1 MVTMARDNVVSFPE
15 STRSA
20 VGEQVRARTL
30 EEARDLAAQKLREV
44 TRNCCAVL
52 GEHML
57 QRGDDADEREQRNLY
72 YLGAETLRSNAVRIE
87 GLVAAQWLKLFDVIT
102 MAPGRS
108 APLVSVAPAA
118 ELELVDFV
126 DMDEQ
131 MAAKALVEH
140 LRETCEEGL
149 FAVGRRLAYL
159 IGQEEGN
166 LAIEPILA
174 ESFQAAFKET
184 ALPTALRIEMLRGI
198 QRMAK
203 ESFGALVHDLNA
215 FLVGRGVL
223 PQLRRSYSRAQ
234 TTENK
239 ARGTR
244 GADSGDLFG
253 LLQRLIASPSGAGGV
268 PSGIGG
274 PAGGLVGGLGQ
285 GSAMSMATMAAA
297 MEQAMATLDRLQQV
311 PLVAVAPTTS
321 VLREFRQSDAGQG
334 LGHVDAVT
342 VDIVATLFDFIF
354 DDPAIADPIKALV
367 ARLQIPVLKVAMLDK
382 SFFSSKAHPARRL
395 LDGISRAA
403 ARCGPG
409 AGHDDPLYA
418 RIAAIIDRVQSEFAH
433 DARLF
438 DVLCGELDE
447 FLDRHEAEADARA
460 ERAAPLVAE
469 REKREMAAVAA
480 DAALAGWLSG
490 SLPAAVTDLLTHEWR
505 GLLVHHYV
513 NDDHVGWE
521 AALNNAADLV
531 ASVQPLSSAQ
541 ARMQLATR
549 LPVLVKSIHDGL
561 DRIKVAMERRMAL
574 IDSLFSLHAAVLR
587 GAAPVVTMA
596 LPQTPA
602 ESQPE
607 IVSES
612 IEVGDTCLDS
622 VSLVDAARVP
632 VQESGSAAQQ
642 EVDGLRRGDWVE
654 FAMDA
659 GAVRYRLSW
668 ISPER
673 GILLFTNP
681 QSPRAISVAPAALAL
696 QIERGE
702 AAIVPVEPIFER
714 AVHRALEALKAA

>member
-15 STRSA
+15 SARSA
-20 VGEQVRARTL
+20 VSEQSRARTL
-30 EEARDLAAQKLREV
+30 REARDLVAQKLRET

-57 QRGDDADEREQRNLY
+57 QCGDDADEREQRNLY
-72 YLGAETLRSNAVRIE
+72 YLGAETLRTNAVRME
-87 GLVAAQWLKLFDVIT
+87 GLVAAHWLKLFDAVT
-102 MAPGRS
+102 MAPYRS
-108 APLVSVAPAA
+108 AMLAPVAPAA
-118 ELELVDFV
+118 ELELLDLG

-131 MAAKALVEH
+131 MAAKALADH
-140 LRETCEEGL
+140 LRETCEEGF
-149 FAVGRRLAYL
+149 FAAGRRLAYL
-159 IGQEEGN
+159 IGQDEGTV
-166 LAIEPILA
+166 AIEPILA
-174 ESFQAAFKET
+174 ETFQTAFKET
-184 ALPTALRIEMLRGI
+184 ALPTALRIEVLRGI

-203 ESFGALVHDLNA
+203 ETLGGLVHDLNA

-223 PQLRRSYSRAQ
+223 PQLRRSYSRGQRA
-234 TTENK
+234 EK
-239 ARGTR
+239 EARGAL
-244 GADSGDLFG
+244 GADSGDLFN
-253 LLQRLIASPSGAGGV
+253 LLQRLIASPPGTAASVGGMSGSAGGF
-268 PSGIGG
+268 
-274 PAGGLVGGLGQ
+274 ALGHTV
-285 GSAMSMATMAAA
+285 SMATMAAA
-297 MEQAMATLDRLQQV
+297 MEQAMATLDRLQHA
-311 PLVAVAPTTS
+311 PLGAAVAPTTS
-321 VLREFRQSDAGQG
+321 VLREFRQSDVGQG
-334 LGHVDAVT
+334 LGHVDAVR

-395 LDGISRAA
+395 LDGFSRAA

-438 DVLCGELDE
+438 DVLCGELEE
-447 FLDRHEAEADARA
+447 FLDRQEAEADARA
-460 ERAAPLVAE
+460 EQAAPLVAE

-480 DAALAGWLSG
+480 DAALATWLSG
-490 SLPAAVTDLLTHEWR
+490 SLPSAVTDLLTHEWR
-505 GLLVHHYV
+505 ALLVHHYV

-602 ESQPE
+602 EIQPE

-612 IEVGDTCLDS
+612 IEAGDTRLDS
-622 VSLVDAARVP
+622 VSLVDADRVP
-632 VQESGSAAQQ
+632 VPESDSAAQQ
-642 EVDGLRRGDWVE
+642 DVDDLRRGDWVE
-654 FAMDA
+654 FVMGDA

-702 AAIVPVEPIFER
+702 AAIVPVKPIFDR